1 MIDSSGAVTG
11 TLNYITGWE
20 QFSNIEDEQS
30 GNYFPLKLD
39 EKYSGKEIT
48 CVGTTTKKANDL
60 EWVLLVK
67 NNESTF
73 KFSTNADENFLT
85 LTFKNATLK
94 PKPIM
99 MANTRTVTRKKA
111 TTTDS

>member
-20 QFSNIEDEQS
+20 KFSNITDEQN

-48 CVGTTTKKANDL
+48 CEGTKTKKANDL

-67 NNESTF
+67 NTDSEF
-73 KFSTNADENFLT
+73 KFSTDTDGNFLT

-94 PKPIM
+94 PNTIM
-99 MANTRTVTRKKA
+99 MANTRAVKRKK
-111 TTTDS
+111 TTDS

>member
-11 TLNYITGWE
+11 TLNYITGWDK
-20 QFSNIEDEQS
+20 FSSNVDEQS
-30 GNYFPLKLD
+30 GNYFPVKLD
-39 EKYSGKEIT
+39 GKYSGEEIT

-73 KFSTNADENFLT
+73 KFSTNTAENFLT
-85 LTFKNATLK
+85 LTFKNATLQ
-94 PKPIM
+94 PK
-99 MANTRTVTRKKA
+99 TRTVKHKKA

>member
-20 QFSNIEDEQS
+20 KFSNIADEQN
-30 GNYFPLKLD
+30 GNYFPVKLD

-48 CVGTTTKKANDL
+48 CEGTKTKKANDL

-67 NNESTF
+67 STESTF
-73 KFSTNADENFLT
+73 KFSTETDGNFLT
-85 LTFKNATLK
+85 LSFKNATLQ
-94 PKPIM
+94 PK
-99 MANTRTVTRKKA
+99 TRTVKRKKA

>member
-20 QFSNIEDEQS
+20 KFSNIADEQS
-30 GNYFPLKLD
+30 GNYFPVKLD

-48 CVGTTTKKANDL
+48 CEGTKTKKANDL

-67 NNESTF
+67 STESTF
-73 KFSTNADENFLT
+73 KFSTETDGNFLT
-85 LTFKNATLK
+85 LTFKKATLK

-99 MANTRTVTRKKA
+99 MANTRAVTRKKS
-111 TTTDS
+111 TDS